1 MMEQA
6 VLQGGLKTSNNLLVM
21 LPSSKSLLV
30 SQNSSS
36 QLLLHQFLQLK
47 GQQQNKK
54 PAAATAATHVLQGSR
69 KQISNK
75 LHHEEQHHAAGRRMM
90 RMSQMRT
97 IETKSPSTSSC
108 RRFLSTPL
116 QAFHSTT
123 QSATTS
129 TTILNLGREVVEDH
143 QPQQQ
148 QQHLL
153 QQLPQ
158 ALPAEQLQVQDYIVL
173 KTSLILSKKEFF
185 ELPHVPGGTPEQLFD
200 CEDEFLGNKVSL
212 QLISEDVDPSKK
224 DLPSSPAQSHPAID
238 RKKSSKKNLGP
249 FLMNTNSW
257 D

>member
-1 MMEQA
+1 
-6 VLQGGLKTSNNLLVM
+6 
-21 LPSSKSLLV
+21 
-30 SQNSSS
+30 
-36 QLLLHQFLQLK
+36 
-47 GQQQNKK
+47 
-54 PAAATAATHVLQGSR
+54 
-69 KQISNK
+69 
-75 LHHEEQHHAAGRRMM
+75 
-90 RMSQMRT
+90 MRT

-257 D
+257 N